1 MSDATRIFLV
11 GPMGA
16 GKTTIGRYLA
26 SALQLPF
33 IDTAQE
39 IEQRSGADIPWI
51 FDVEGEQGFR
61 DREHKVLYDI
71 CQSSPA
77 VIATG
82 GGIVIREENRQL
94 LNQSGTSV
102 FLQTSVSQQLRRT
115 GNDRSRPLLN
125 EGDPAQTLKNLMII
139 REPLYREVAD
149 IIIATEN
156 NKPRLT
162 AQSIVK
168 ALESSRGLSKD

>member
-1 MSDATRIFLV
+1 
-11 GPMGA
+11 MGA

-33 IDTAQE
+33 IDTDHE
-39 IEQRSGADIPWI
+39 IEARSGADIPWI

-61 DREHKVLYDI
+61 EREHKVLHDI
-71 CQSSPA
+71 CQSSLA

-82 GGIVIREENRQL
+82 GGIVIREDNRQL
-94 LNQSGTSV
+94 LNQSGTSI
-102 FLQTSVSQQLRRT
+102 FLQASVSQQLRRT

-125 EGDPAQTLKNLMII
+125 QGDPAKTLKNLMMI
-139 REPLYREVAD
+139 REPLYLEVAD
-149 IIIATEN
+149 IVFATEN
-156 NKPRLT
+156 SKPRLT

-168 ALESSRGLSKD
+168 ELESLHDAYKS

>member
-1 MSDATRIFLV
+1 
-11 GPMGA
+11 MGA
-16 GKTTIGRYLA
+16 GKTTIGKHLA
-26 SALQLPF
+26 KHMEVPF
-33 IDTAQE
+33 FDIDNEVIKAT
-39 IEQRSGADIPWI
+39 GADIPWI

-125 EGDPAQTLKNLMII
+125 EGDRAQTLKNLMII

-168 ALESSRGLSKD
+168 ALESSHGLSKD

>member
-1 MSDATRIFLV
+1 MTVATRIFLV

-26 SALQLPF
+26 NALQLPF
-33 IDTAQE
+33 VDTDHE

-61 DREHKVLYDI
+61 DREHRVLYDI

-82 GGIVIREENRQL
+82 GGIVIRDENRQL

-125 EGDPAQTLKNLMII
+125 EGDPVQTLKNLMTI
-139 REPLYREVAD
+139 REPLYQEVAD
-149 IIIATEN
+149 IIITTEN

-168 ALESSRGLSKD
+168 ALESSPGLRQG

>member
-1 MSDATRIFLV
+1 M
-11 GPMGA
+11 
-16 GKTTIGRYLA
+16 
-26 SALQLPF
+26 
-33 IDTAQE
+33 
-39 IEQRSGADIPWI
+39 
-51 FDVEGEQGFR
+51 
-61 DREHKVLYDI
+61 LYDV

-162 AQSIVK
+162 VQSIVK
-168 ALESSRGLSKD
+168 ALESSRGLSKS

>member
-1 MSDATRIFLV
+1 
-11 GPMGA
+11 MGA

-26 SALQLPF
+26 NALQLPF
-33 IDTAQE
+33 IDTDHE
-39 IEQRSGADIPWI
+39 IEERSGADIPWI

-61 DREHKVLYDI
+61 DREHKVLCDI
-71 CQSSPA
+71 CQASPA

-82 GGIVIREENRQL
+82 GGIVVREDNRHL
-94 LNQSGTSV
+94 LSQSGTSV
-102 FLQTSVSQQLRRT
+102 FLQASVNQQLKRT

-125 EGDPAQTLKNLMII
+125 HGDPEQTLKALMTI
-139 REPLYREVAD
+139 REPLYKEVAD
-149 IIIATEN
+149 IICATEN

-168 ALESSRGLSKD
+168 ELELLHSSNKNSRHTPQ

>member
-1 MSDATRIFLV
+1 MSDVTRIFLV

-33 IDTAQE
+33 IDTDHE

-125 EGDPAQTLKNLMII
+125 EGDPAQKLKNLMIV

-162 AQSIVK
+162 VQSIVK